1 MKKLK
6 FLVLI
11 VSVAML
17 TSVILSSCGKKE
29 EPKIEKI
36 SLKEVKDKMNHPK
49 NEFVS
54 VIDATPDNGRDEYVK
69 YLKKMLRKSAEKYET
84 TVYYAEYNVH
94 DDKDYDTYKGETSM
108 IFYSEKGK
116 KPSKMKMISFDTV
129 DWKDTDSAVEEL
141 DELFKYAQKE

>member
-6 FLVLI
+6 VLI
-11 VSVAML
+11 IFMTVAIL
-17 TSVILSSCGKKE
+17 TSIVLTSCGKKE

-49 NEFVS
+49 DEFVS
-54 VIDATPDNGRDEYVK
+54 VIDNTSSSGNDEYVR
-69 YLKKMLRKSAEKYET
+69 YIKKMLRESAKKNERT
-84 TVYYAEYNVH
+84 IYYAEYNAQ
-94 DDKDYDTYKGETSM
+94 DSKDSDTYKGETSM
-108 IFYSEKGK
+108 LFYSEKGK
-116 KPSKMKMISFDTV
+116 KPSKMKMVSFDTL

>member
-6 FLVLI
+6 VLVLV
-11 VSVAML
+11 VSVSIL
-17 TSVILSSCGKKE
+17 TSVILSGCGKKE

-54 VIDATPDNGRDEYVK
+54 VIDATPDNGRDEYVR
-69 YLKKMLRKSAEKYET
+69 YLKEMLRKSAEKHEAT
-84 TVYYAEYNVH
+84 IYYAEYNVH
-94 DDKDYDTYKGETSM
+94 DDDDYETYKGETSM

-116 KPSKMKMISFDTV
+116 NPSKMKMISFDTV
-129 DWKDTDSAVEEL
+129 DWKDIDSAVEEV

>member
-6 FLVLI
+6 VLI
-11 VSVAML
+11 LFMTVAIL
-17 TSVILSSCGKKE
+17 TSIVLTSCGKKE

-49 NEFVS
+49 DEFVS

-69 YLKKMLRKSAEKYET
+69 YLKKMLRESAKKHERT
-84 TVYYAEYNVH
+84 IYYAEYNAH
-94 DDKDYDTYKGETSM
+94 DNEDYNSYKGETSM
-108 IFYSEKGK
+108 LFYSEKGK
-116 KPSKMKMISFDTV
+116 KPSKMKMVSFDTL